1 MSVNDLNGASL
12 NAYLAGKHCARRDYW
27 HLQAAKDDVDRVACE
42 AFAAAAESAHL
53 AALERA
59 VRMQQLVDT
68 RAELRRLR
76 EQLA

>member
-42 AFAAAAESAHL
+42 AFAAAAEASHL

-59 VRMQQLVDT
+59 VRMQTLV
-68 RAELRRLR
+68 ELRRVAEELR
-76 EQLA
+76 